1 MIYVVAWSF
10 CTCLDGSCLDDFA
23 LRTPARGACPFSEL
37 SVDESSLV
45 STLDLE
51 LEESFSSM
59 PLPRSLL

>member
-10 CTCLDGSCLDDFA
+10 CTCLDGSCLDFA
-23 LRTPARGACPFSEL
+23 LGTPARGACPFSEL

-45 STLDLE
+45 STLDLK